1 MRIAFFS
8 LNAYD
13 MLTGGHQG
21 DAGGGA
27 QLQQILIG
35 RELATRGHDIHFI
48 EYEGDTKQEQEID
61 GIQVHTVPVPQGSA
75 PRRAH
80 QVTATSRLVLKAI
93 EPDVCY
99 RRVLDF
105 GVIPLSWLSRLLGS
119 RFVYGVAHDDE
130 LSDNPHMFSE
140 GIKSTRLF
148 RVVIRRALSNASAV
162 VTQNEHQR
170 DLAKARLSTSV
181 FKIPN
186 CYPVEKV
193 DPIDLEH
200 EPPVVF
206 WAARF
211 EPWKR
216 PELVANLAEAFPEAT
231 FVMAGRPGDEG
242 LYADIEARA
251 ETLDNLVRTGHI
263 PISQIDRYFAAADIF
278 LNTSVQEG
286 FPNTFLQ
293 AWAQGTP
300 VVSFQAD
307 PDGIILKHDIGY
319 VADGSQDTLIELVG
333 RLIDDPDD
341 RAVRGS
347 AGREYFE
354 ENHTVDAVADA
365 YEAVF
370 ESVTDGSASED

>member
-13 MLTGGHQG
+13 MLTGGHRG
-21 DAGGGA
+21 NAGGGA

-48 EYEGDTKQEQEID
+48 EYDADTKQEQAID
-61 GIQVHTVPVPQGSA
+61 GIQIHTVAVPQGSA
-75 PRRAH
+75 PRRAL
-80 QVTATSRLVLKAI
+80 QVTATTRRVLNAVD
-93 EPDVCY
+93 PDVCY

-105 GVIPLSWLSRLLGS
+105 GVIPLSWLSRLLGC

-130 LSDNPHMFSE
+130 LSDDPHMFAD

-148 RVVIRRALSNASAV
+148 RRAIRRSLSNAAAV
-162 VTQNEHQR
+162 ITQNEHQR
-170 DLAKARLSTSV
+170 DLAEDRLTTSV

-186 CYPVEKV
+186 CYPAETV
-193 DPIDLEH
+193 DPIDWEH
-200 EPPVVF
+200 EPPTVF

-216 PELVANLAEAFPEAT
+216 PELVAELAVAFPTAT
-231 FVMAGRPGDEG
+231 FVMAGRPGDEA
-242 LYADIEARA
+242 LYADIEARE
-251 ETLDNLVRTGHI
+251 ETLDNLVLTGHI
-263 PISQIDRYFAAADIF
+263 PIADIDRYFAAADVF

-307 PDGIILKHDIGY
+307 PDGIIQTHDIGY
-319 VADGSQDTLIELVG
+319 VAGGSPDTLSEQVG

-341 RAVRGS
+341 RHTRGT

-354 ENHTVDAVADA
+354 SNHTVEAVADA

-370 ESVTDGSASED
+370 ESVTAGPED